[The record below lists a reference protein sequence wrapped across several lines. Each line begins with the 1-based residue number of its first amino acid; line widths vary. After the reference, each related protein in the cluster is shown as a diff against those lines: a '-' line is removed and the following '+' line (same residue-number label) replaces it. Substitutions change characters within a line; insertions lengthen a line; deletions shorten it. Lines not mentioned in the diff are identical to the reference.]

1 MTADEFASKYDS
13 TDTSQAS
20 KIVNRW
26 RADRILDESIGG
38 GIVLADLVH
47 EDGLG
52 DQVPEGVLDAFHNL
66 TGGEVSTYDQ
76 ARERITQQLAENGGD
91 VSTGWVSTIKGR
103 YGESQFLENADQLEG
118 TVRLS
123 DFSNQEGYDIVQT
136 TADGSSRYIQV
147 KTTGNPDHVLHEMES
162 LHQKV
167 EAGEITTP
175 EGEVVETIE
184 FAVPSTISEEV
195 QTEVA
200 SREMSL
206 DVLPMET
213 SATEA
218 ESAVKASADAIGPE
232 VIDNLFLELAG
243 GAVAAGA
250 LHTLREGFLVYK
262 GAKDMNQAAAS
273 LGKETALTTGG
284 VSAGL
289 MVETALRDAALAG
302 EPTVMALTFGASVAT
317 RFALGDIAKRADHA
331 QWTSIK
337 TSQLEDRIAKIRSL

>member
-1 MTADEFASKYDS
+1 
-13 TDTSQAS
+13 
-20 KIVNRW
+20 
-26 RADRILDESIGG
+26 
-38 GIVLADLVH
+38 
-47 EDGLG
+47 
-52 DQVPEGVLDAFHNL
+52 
-66 TGGEVSTYDQ
+66 
-76 ARERITQQLAENGGD
+76 
-91 VSTGWVSTIKGR
+91 
-103 YGESQFLENADQLEG
+103 
-118 TVRLS
+118 
-123 DFSNQEGYDIVQT
+123 
-136 TADGSSRYIQV
+136 
-147 KTTGNPDHVLHEMES
+147 
-162 LHQKV
+162 
-167 EAGEITTP
+167 
-175 EGEVVETIE
+175 
-184 FAVPSTISEEV
+184 
-195 QTEVA
+195 
-200 SREMSL
+200 MSL